1 MGTPCTVERTF
12 TIVNKLGLHARP
24 ATLFVKTAIKFSS
37 RITVQTDG
45 LAIDGKS
52 IIGLLTLAATKGTS
66 LTVCAHGDDA
76 GEAIDAL
83 EKLVARK
90 FGES

>member
-24 ATLFVKTAIKFSS
+24 ATLFVKTANLFSS

-45 LAIDGKS
+45 HAIDGKS
-52 IIGLLTLAATKGTS
+52 IIGLLTLAAAKGSS

-76 GEAIDAL
+76 GEAIDAI